1 MTAVGHEGI
10 VIKPQPFIPQNNGKL
25 LQPAIK
31 VRGREYLRIIYGM
44 DYVDER
50 QLMKLKKRN
59 PSKKMK
65 HALQEFALGLEG
77 IERFVQG
84 ESTARIHEC
93 VLVTLAL
100 ESDPVD
106 PRL

>member
-1 MTAVGHEGI
+1 MP
-10 VIKPQPFIPQNNGKL
+10 KNKGKL
-25 LQPAIK
+25 VQPAIK

-44 DYVDER
+44 DYTDKD
-50 QLMKLKKRN
+50 QLARLKKRN

-84 ESTARIHEC
+84 ESVARVHEC
-93 VLVTLAL
+93 VLATLAL
-100 ESDPVD
+100 ESDAVD